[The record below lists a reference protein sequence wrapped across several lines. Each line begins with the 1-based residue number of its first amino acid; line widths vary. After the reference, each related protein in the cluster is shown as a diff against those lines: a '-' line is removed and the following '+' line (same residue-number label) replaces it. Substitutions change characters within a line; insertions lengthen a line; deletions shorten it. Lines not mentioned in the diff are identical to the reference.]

1 MQKKLNRINDL
12 LNSGDL
18 YAGVD
23 DELITY
29 QHELVERLNQFNST
43 PDTPEGLKKREEIL
57 REALGTYGDGLYI
70 IPPIY
75 ANWGLKN
82 VHVGK
87 NVIFNFNVCL
97 VDDADIFIGDDCL
110 IGPGCH
116 IITAQHPISPRL
128 RKGEDKLQYN
138 KPIHLGN
145 NVWLGAG
152 VIVLPGVTIG
162 DNSIVA
168 AGSVVTHSV
177 GSNVIVAGTPAKV
190 LRQITEKD
198 NQIYDGKKPIPEE
211 IIEKYMK

>member
-116 IITAQHPISPRL
+116 IITAQHPISPML
-128 RKGEDKLQYN
+128 RYGEDKLPYN

-198 NQIYDGKKPIPEE
+198 NQIYDRKKPIPEE

>member
-97 VDDADIFIGDDCL
+97 VDDADIL
-110 IGPGCH
+110 LVM
-116 IITAQHPISPRL
+116 T
-128 RKGEDKLQYN
+128 
-138 KPIHLGN
+138 
-145 NVWLGAG
+145 V
-152 VIVLPGVTIG
+152 
-162 DNSIVA
+162 
-168 AGSVVTHSV
+168 
-177 GSNVIVAGTPAKV
+177 
-190 LRQITEKD
+190 
-198 NQIYDGKKPIPEE
+198 
-211 IIEKYMK
+211 

>member
-1 MQKKLNRINDL
+1 MQEKLSQIKPL
-12 LNSGDL
+12 LNSGNL
-18 YAGVD
+18 YAGI
-23 DELITY
+23 DEELLTY
-29 QHELVERLNQFNST
+29 QHELVERLNQFNNT
-43 PDTPEGLKKREEIL
+43 PDTLEGLKKREEIL
-57 REALGTYGDGLYI
+57 REALGTYGENLYI

-116 IITAQHPISPRL
+116 IITAQHPISPTL
-128 RKGEDKLQYN
+128 RKGKDKLQYN
-138 KPIHLGN
+138 KPVHLGK

-162 DNSIVA
+162 DNSIIA
-168 AGSVVTHSV
+168 AGSVVTHNV
-177 GSNVIVAGTPAKV
+177 APNVIVAGTPAKV
-190 LRQITEKD
+190 LRQITEED
-198 NQIYDGKKPIPEE
+198 NQIYDGKIPIPED
-211 IIEKYMK
+211 IIDKYMK

>member
-97 VDDADIFIGDDCL
+97 VDDADIFDADLFCCKNGCDSCNGTGL
-110 IGPGCH
+110 ICH
-116 IITAQHPISPRL
+116 I
-128 RKGEDKLQYN
+128 
-138 KPIHLGN
+138 
-145 NVWLGAG
+145 NVKNIGAG
-152 VIVLPGVTIG
+152 DQAVIYNVNGITVILGTCEHVKNIVGFSVINGTADLDQHTDKFVQNCGNVFLVFQADLLPH
-162 DNSIVA
+162 NW
-168 AGSVVTHSV
+168 
-177 GSNVIVAGTPAKV
+177 
-190 LRQITEKD
+190 
-198 NQIYDGKKPIPEE
+198 
-211 IIEKYMK
+211 